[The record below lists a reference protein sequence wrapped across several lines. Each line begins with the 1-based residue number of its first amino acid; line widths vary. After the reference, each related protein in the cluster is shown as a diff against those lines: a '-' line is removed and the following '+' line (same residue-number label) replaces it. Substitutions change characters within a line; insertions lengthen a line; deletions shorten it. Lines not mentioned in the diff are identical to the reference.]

1 MLSEKM
7 AGLLNQQIN
16 MEFYSSNLYLQ
27 MSAWCQSRGLEGCA
41 SFLRRHTG
49 EEMMHMQ
56 KMFDYVTESGRMA
69 LVGAIAAPTAE
80 FATPAA
86 LFQAAY
92 SHELQVTANI
102 SSLVEASLA
111 ERDFSTLNFLQ
122 WFVSEQHEEEALYR
136 SILDKFEL
144 IGTSGQGL
152 FFIDR
157 EIGLLAVGTAGT
169 SPAPSA
175 T

>member
-1 MLSEKM
+1 MLSEKLGQM
-7 AGLLNQQIN
+7 LNQQIN

-27 MSAWCQSRGLEGCA
+27 MSAWCQSKGLEGCA
-41 SFLRRHTG
+41 AFLRRHAG

-56 KMFDYVTESGRMA
+56 KMFDFVNESGRMA
-69 LVGAIAAPTAE
+69 LVGAIEAPTATFE
-80 FATPAA
+80 SPAA
-86 LFQAAY
+86 LFQAAFE
-92 SHELQVTANI
+92 HEQQVTASI
-102 SSLVEASLA
+102 GQLVEASMA

-136 SILDKFEL
+136 NILDKFEL

-157 EIGLLAVGTAGT
+157 EIAQLAVGAGDPGT
-169 SPAPSA
+169 PA

>member
-1 MLSEKM
+1 MLSDTLCE
-7 AGLLNQQIN
+7 LLNRQIN

-49 EEMMHMQ
+49 EEMLHMQ
-56 KMFDYVTESGRMA
+56 RMFDYVTESGRMP
-69 LVGAIAAPTAE
+69 LVGAVDAPTAE
-80 FATPAA
+80 FANPAA

-92 SHELQVTANI
+92 AHEQQVTASIN
-102 SSLVEASLA
+102 SLVEACLQ

-157 EIGLLAVGTAGT
+157 EIGLLVVGAAAG
-169 SPAPSA
+169 PGPSA